1 MRPMSLDIGSLM
13 PRGFHNHQA
22 AVCSRLHPGVL
33 FGENDKACLL
43 IVLARGM
50 RDALIGGDGLNYV
63 LTLPVSLAGHLAW
76 NLGERWAYAI
86 WPLTRS
92 VN

>member
-1 MRPMSLDIGSLM
+1 MSLDIGSLM

-33 FGENDKACLL
+33 FGENGKACLL
-43 IVLARGM
+43 IVLVRGM
-50 RDALIGGDGLNYV
+50 RDALIGGDVLNYV
-63 LTLPVSLAGHLAW
+63 LPLPVSFAGHLAW